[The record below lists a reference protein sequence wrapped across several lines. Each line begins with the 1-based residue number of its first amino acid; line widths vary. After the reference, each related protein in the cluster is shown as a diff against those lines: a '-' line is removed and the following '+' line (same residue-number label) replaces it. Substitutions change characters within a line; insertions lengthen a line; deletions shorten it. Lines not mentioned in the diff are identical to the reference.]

1 MSVES
6 DIFNTLRGLV
16 ADRVFPDVA
25 PFGTQRPYITYQ
37 QVGGEALAFMD
48 NALPDKK
55 HGRFQINVWSDTRAE
70 AADLASQVEAAMVAA
85 TAFQARALG
94 APVALYD
101 SETELRGSMQD
112 FSVWSP
118 R

>member
-25 PFGTQRPYITYQ
+25 PFNTPRPYITYQ
-37 QVGGEALAFMD
+37 QVGGEALSFVEND
-48 NALPDKK
+48 VPSKK
-55 HGRFQINVWSDTRAE
+55 HARFQISVWANTRAE
-70 AADLASQVEAAMVAA
+70 ASALVLPLEQEMLTAS
-85 TAFQARALG
+85 AFQARPLG
-94 APVALYD
+94 VLIAVYNDDTDVRDAH
-101 SETELRGSMQD
+101 QD
-112 FSVWSP
+112 FSVWSD